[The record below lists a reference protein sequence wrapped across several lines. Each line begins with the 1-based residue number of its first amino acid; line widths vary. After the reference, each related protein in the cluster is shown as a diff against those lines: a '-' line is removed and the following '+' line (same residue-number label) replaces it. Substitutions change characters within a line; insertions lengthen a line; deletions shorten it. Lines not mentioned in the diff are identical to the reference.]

1 MIRIAVEADLPAI
14 LAIYAPYVENTTY
27 SFEYTV
33 PTEASFLQR
42 FRKITAQC
50 PYLVWEEDGQV
61 LGYAYGSL
69 PFTRAAYAWMGEV
82 SIYLAP
88 EIQGRGIGRKMYAA
102 IEEIMALQGYRVLY
116 AVVTEENRG
125 SVAFHQA
132 LGYKI
137 AGQFSKCGF
146 KFDRWVGVTWLEK
159 HLDFVKNPSETP
171 VSWKNIVENN
181 ENLQNI
187 LDKLAL
193 S

>member
-102 IEEIMALQGYRVLY
+102 IERIMALQGYRVLY